1 MSFYSP
7 SDSKFTRLY
16 HEEVEIAFSA
26 IDCVLNREKSVY
38 GSAELT
44 TGLRLYEALREHKVK
59 TRDELKQKMGAA
71 WFTSNIWNPNVKSAR
86 DFTESVRHTL
96 DDGTTVITPAPF
108 TAPGWSQPEYL
119 AFWETLLRTRTKSVW
134 FSLNWQYS
142 NGCTFEFAVAED
154 AGLPTF
160 DHEGRPLGRSKGI
173 ELMRAA
179 IQSLDEDGFNTST
192 LAENLKRVQ
201 TIDVRTREAF
211 PV

>member
-1 MSFYSP
+1 M
-7 SDSKFTRLY
+7 
-16 HEEVEIAFSA
+16 
-26 IDCVLNREKSVY
+26 
-38 GSAELT
+38 
-44 TGLRLYEALREHKVK
+44 
-59 TRDELKQKMGAA
+59 
-71 WFTSNIWNPNVKSAR
+71 
-86 DFTESVRHTL
+86 
-96 DDGTTVITPAPF
+96 
-108 TAPGWSQPEYL
+108 
-119 AFWETLLRTRTKSVW
+119 
-134 FSLNWQYS
+134 
-142 NGCTFEFAVAED
+142 AED